1 MCVVLYEVIRNAGM
15 STKTELVIFR
25 LFFKVS
31 SLGYAKRY
39 KVHLAVMLITNNKCS
54 RKNKIV
60 NTKLHK
66 TIIVVIIAKCKVK
79 IAN

>member
-1 MCVVLYEVIRNAGM
+1 M
-15 STKTELVIFR
+15 
-25 LFFKVS
+25 
-31 SLGYAKRY
+31 
-39 KVHLAVMLITNNKCS
+39 ITNNKCS

-79 IAN
+79 IAK